1 MCGIVGFLNS
11 SNNYSDQQLCGIITK
26 MSCALKH
33 RGPDDKGIWVDAKTG
48 LALGHR
54 RLAILDLTKDGRQPM
69 VSYGG
74 RYCLIFNAEIYN
86 FQKLH

>member
-33 RGPDDKGIWVDAKTG
+33 RGPDDKGIWVDEPYYPDTKK
-48 LALGHR
+48 LFEH
-54 RLAILDLTKDGRQPM
+54 IYYLTLCQLNSNEFRSP
-69 VSYGG
+69 
-74 RYCLIFNAEIYN
+74 NAFKVIESLQGN
-86 FQKLH
+86 KK